1 MADLG
6 RTALLIIDMQVAMF
20 SYGANMQPYRGKEVL
35 HNCKRLLD
43 GAREAGLPV
52 VLIQHTQ
59 DEEYTRGLITWEIC
73 PELTPLPGED
83 VVEKPTWD
91 AFHRTN
97 LEQVLR
103 SKGISNLV
111 IAGMQTEF
119 CVDTTSR
126 RAYSQGFKSIIVEDA
141 HSTFDGGNLTGE
153 QIVQHHNRIWGGRFG
168 QLLTTEQV
176 IAEMQEQTL
185 AERFA

>member
-1 MADLG
+1 MTDQG

-20 SYGANMQPYRGKEVL
+20 SYGEEMLPYRGEEVL
-35 HNCKRLLD
+35 RNCKHLLD
-43 GAREAGLPV
+43 TAREMGLPV
-52 VLIQHTQ
+52 VLIQHT
-59 DEEYTRGLITWEIC
+59 DNEEYTKGLITWEIC

-91 AFHRTN
+91 AFHRTA
-97 LEQVLR
+97 LTQVLR
-103 SKGISNLV
+103 DKGITNLV

-126 RAYSQGFKSIIVEDA
+126 RAYSNGFKSIIVADA

-176 IAEMQEQTL
+176 VGEMRGQTL